1 MKITDITKQKN
12 NSERVNI
19 FLDNE
24 YAFSLEEVDV
34 LKFKLKI
41 GMSLDEKEIEKLSLE
56 SNLSKAMKKAMDML
70 SRKPV
75 TKKELENKLK
85 DKGYDESVISV
96 AVQELTELGYLN
108 DYDYATLY
116 LDYATEKC
124 YGKKKIVYELTHK
137 GVDPDIIY
145 DVLDSHYKPTAEE
158 LSDMIFSKYGSV
170 DCSDLKTKQRIMRFF
185 VSRGFGFDEANDA
198 IKHYENMQND

>member
-1 MKITDITKQKN
+1 MKITDITKQKK

-124 YGKKKIVYELTHK
+124 YGKKKIVYELTRK

-145 DVLDSHYKPTAEE
+145 DVLDIHYKPTVEE

-170 DCSDLKTKQRIMRFF
+170 DCSDLKIKQRIMRFF

-198 IKHYENMQND
+198 IKHYANMQND

>member
-1 MKITDITKQKN
+1 MKITDITRQKK

-19 FLDNE
+19 FLDNQ

-41 GMSLDEKEIEKLSLE
+41 GTELDAKEIEKLSLE
-56 SNLSKAMKKAMDML
+56 SNLSKAMKKAMDII

-75 TKKELENKLK
+75 TKKELQNKLF
-85 DKGYDESVISV
+85 DKGYDESVVSV
-96 AVQELTELGYLN
+96 ALEELTELGYLN

-116 LDYATEKC
+116 LDYAAEKC
-124 YGKKKIVYELTHK
+124 YGKKKIVYELSHK
-137 GVDPDIIY
+137 GVSNDIIY
-145 DVLDSHYKPTAEE
+145 EVLSEHYKPTSEE
-158 LSDMIFSKYGSV
+158 LADMIQSKYGCV
-170 DCSDLKTKQRIMRFF
+170 DCSDLKIKQKLVRFF

-198 IKHYENMQND
+198 IKHYENMQKD

>member
-1 MKITDITKQKN
+1 MKITDITKQKK
-12 NSERVNI
+12 NSDRVNI
-19 FLDNE
+19 FVDNE

-41 GMSLDEKEIEKLSLE
+41 GTALDEKEIEKLCLE
-56 SNLSKAMKKAMDML
+56 SNLSKAMKKSMDIL

-75 TKKELENKLK
+75 TKNELKNKLHE
-85 DKGYDESVISV
+85 KGYDESVISV

-137 GVDPDIIY
+137 GVDSDIIY
-145 DVLDSHYKPTAEE
+145 EVLDEHYKPTLEE

-170 DCSDLKTKQRIMRFF
+170 DCSDLKTRQRIMRFF
-185 VSRGFGFDEANDA
+185 VSRGFDFDEANDA
-198 IKHYENMQND
+198 IKHYTNIQKD

>member
-1 MKITDITKQKN
+1 MKITDITKQKK

-41 GMSLDEKEIEKLSLE
+41 GTELDEKEVEKLSLE
-56 SNLSKAMKKAMDML
+56 SNLSKAMKKAMDVL

-75 TKKELENKLK
+75 TKKELQNKLFE
-85 DKGYDESVISV
+85 KGYDESVVSV
-96 AVQELTELGYLN
+96 ALEELSELGYLN

-116 LDYATEKC
+116 LDYASEKC

-145 DVLDSHYKPTAEE
+145 DVLEKHYKPTTEE
-158 LSDMIFSKYGSV
+158 LSEMIFSKYGSV
-170 DCSDLKTKQRIMRFF
+170 DCSDIKTKQKIMRFF

-198 IKHYENMQND
+198 IKHYINMQND

>member
-1 MKITDITKQKN
+1 MKITDITKQKK

-41 GMSLDEKEIEKLSLE
+41 GTELDEKEVEKLSLE
-56 SNLSKAMKKAMDML
+56 SNLSKAMKKAMDVL

-75 TKKELENKLK
+75 TKKELQNKLFE
-85 DKGYDESVISV
+85 KGYDESVVSV
-96 AVQELTELGYLN
+96 ALEELAELGYLN

-116 LDYATEKC
+116 LDYASEKC

-145 DVLDSHYKPTAEE
+145 DVLEKHYRPTTEE
-158 LSDMIFSKYGSV
+158 LSEMIFSKYGSV
-170 DCSDLKTKQRIMRFF
+170 DCSDIKTKQKIMRFF

-198 IKHYENMQND
+198 IKHYINMQND